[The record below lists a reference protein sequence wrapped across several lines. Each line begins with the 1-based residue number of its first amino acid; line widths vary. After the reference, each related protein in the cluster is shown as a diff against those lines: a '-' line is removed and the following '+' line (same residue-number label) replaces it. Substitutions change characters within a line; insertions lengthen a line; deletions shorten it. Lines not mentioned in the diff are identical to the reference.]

1 MMKRGK
7 RMLAA
12 VLALGL
18 IMTGLPAVSTVKVNA
33 EDVKPIPR
41 IRLSV
46 GNGQTTPQYKAGEK
60 AAFSV
65 KVENQGDAAANHV
78 RITPVIENEK
88 EWPFEIQNMNEE
100 KVLETIDPGVST
112 EAIWEWTVRSDVET
126 RAYKTVFRISYADQT
141 NEYQEDKVIYVKT
154 TEAEKEEPGNG
165 ENQQGTGNGTE
176 NQNPGG
182 ENGSPQEGNPPA
194 GAGGDLGAGAIYNAD
209 PVASGG
215 GSTNGSVPRVI
226 VTGFSTDPGTVNAGS
241 NFRLTVHIKNTSTTT
256 AVSNMLFD
264 LQAPSAGTEAA
275 AEAPAFLPASGSSSV
290 YLDSIP
296 AGEIRDISIDMNA
309 RADLVQK
316 PYSISMSMKYED
328 NSAAQ
333 FEGSSSL
340 AIPVQQAARFEFSE
354 IEIAPESIQVGEEA
368 NITCSLYN
376 TGRTKLYN
384 VKVKFAGD
392 GISAKDVFVGNVES
406 GATGTI
412 DGMITGESE
421 IPAGTKCKMVVSYE
435 DEAGKVSTKE
445 EEFELEVIPA
455 AAEEM
460 EMAAAASVEE
470 KGFPVFPVVIGGVVL
485 AAIVVAVLLVRRKKK
500 KQAWAEEED
509 LADEVDRFT
518 EDE

>member
-1 MMKRGK
+1 MKRGK
-7 RMLAA
+7 RWISTILAL
-12 VLALGL
+12 VLAVVMVPV
-18 IMTGLPAVSTVKVNA
+18 IPAAKVKA
-33 EDVKPIPR
+33 EDVKTIPK

-60 AAFSV
+60 VTLSV
-65 KVENQGDAAANHV
+65 KIENQGEAVAKHV

-88 EWPFEIQNMNEE
+88 DWPFEIQNMNEDRL
-100 KVLETIDPGVST
+100 LETIEPGVST
-112 EAIWEWTVRSDVET
+112 EAIWEWKVRSDVET
-126 RAYKTVFRISYADQT
+126 KAYKTVFHLSYTDEE
-141 NEYQEDKVIYVKT
+141 NEYQEDKIVYVKT
-154 TEAEKEEPGNG
+154 TEAKKEEPGNG
-165 ENQQGTGNGTE
+165 DKQQGT
-176 NQNPGG
+176 
-182 ENGSPQEGNPPA
+182 ENGSKPEQNPPA
-194 GAGGDLGAGAIYNAD
+194 DDGSVLEAGGIYNAD
-209 PVASGG
+209 PIVSGG
-215 GSTNGSVPRVI
+215 GSASASVPRVI
-226 VTGFSTDPGTVNAGS
+226 VTGFSTEPGVVNAGS

-275 AEAPAFLPASGSSSV
+275 AEAPAFLPASGSSSI

-296 AGEIRDISIDMNA
+296 AGETRDISIDMNA

-316 PYSISMSMKYED
+316 PYSITMNMKYE
-328 NSAAQ
+328 NSSAEQ

-340 AIPVQQAARFEFSE
+340 AIPVQQAARFEFSD

-384 VKVKFAGD
+384 VKVKFTGD

-421 IPAGTKCKMVVSYE
+421 IPAGTKCKMIVSYE
-435 DEAGKVSTKE
+435 DEAGKVSTRE
-445 EEFELEVIPA
+445 EEFELEVLPA
-455 AAEEM
+455 AM
-460 EMAAAASVEE
+460 EDMDVMASAPVEE
-470 KGFPVFPVVIGGVVL
+470 KGFPVLPLVIAGIIV
-485 AAIVVAVLLVRRKKK
+485 AAIVVTVVLVRRKKK
-500 KQAWAEEED
+500 KQMWAEEEE